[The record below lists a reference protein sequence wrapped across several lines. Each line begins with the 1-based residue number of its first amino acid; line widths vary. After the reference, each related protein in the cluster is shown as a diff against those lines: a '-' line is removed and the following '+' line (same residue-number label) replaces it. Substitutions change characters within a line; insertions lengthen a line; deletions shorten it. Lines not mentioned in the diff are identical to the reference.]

1 MIRSLR
7 NLLKKFKCF
16 YEYIILILLRSPVD
30 TVLCIINAWF
40 LKCSFEV
47 IQMGNR
53 EELIKICIGFCM
65 ANIGVFFYNGIV
77 WSKYA
82 MFSARL
88 AGKLRLMVF
97 NAMLKLSYEEVEEKA
112 NSQWMTRVNSDV
124 RMTFSLLNDALNIPH
139 FVLASVRIVV
149 SGILL
154 AYISKTLFAAMVEG
168 MEIIHLY
175 DAKELMLKRY
185 EESSL
190 QLINVRMKMNGI
202 NALAEMVFPILAR
215 GGYIML
221 FFIGCQMIQKGQI
234 TFSILVAAFF
244 HISVKA
250 IRLYEKKGII
260 MPAWVD
266 PDSGYRYYNVNH
278 IHQLNTLIEL
288 KSIGFSLNEIKP
300 IMEGKFEG
308 AELIHQLQNK
318 KRDWENLI
326 IMAQS
331 KMEAIEGITK
341 RLMSSKEAEKI
352 QTLTDE
358 ERAWLLVKMVCVEDT
373 EVQSTISE
381 AIWL

>member
-40 LKCSFEV
+40 LKHSFEV

-65 ANIGVFFYNGIV
+65 ANIGVFFYNEIV

-82 MFSARL
+82 MFSAKL
-88 AGKLRLMVF
+88 AGNLRLIVF
-97 NAMLKLSYEEVEEKA
+97 DVMLKLSYEEVEEKA

-124 RMTFSLLNDALNIPH
+124 RMTFSLLNNALNIPH

-154 AYISKTLFAAMVEG
+154 AHISKTLLIIDFAILLPHIIFRQKYVVRPIEKLTRKAQKEAEEHLKFSAAMVEG

-202 NALAEMVFPILAR
+202 NALAEMFFPILAR

-221 FFIGCQMIQKGQI
+221 FFIGCRMIQKGQI
-234 TFSILVAAFF
+234 TFSILVAA
-244 HISVKA
+244 
-250 IRLYEKKGII
+250 LQ
-260 MPAWVD
+260 
-266 PDSGYRYYNVNH
+266 YRGAV
-278 IHQLNTLIEL
+278 LAATMMLL
-288 KSIGFSLNEIKP
+288 CSIVEIKKNSVGLRR
-300 IMEGKFEG
+300 ME
-308 AELIHQLQNK
+308 
-318 KRDWENLI
+318 
-326 IMAQS
+326 
-331 KMEAIEGITK
+331 
-341 RLMSSKEAEKI
+341 
-352 QTLTDE
+352 
-358 ERAWLLVKMVCVEDT
+358 
-373 EVQSTISE
+373 EVYGNHGTR
-381 AIWL
+381 

>member
-88 AGKLRLMVF
+88 AGNLRLMVF
-97 NAMLKLSYEEVEEKA
+97 NAMLKLSYEEVEKKA

-308 AELIHQLQNK
+308 AELTHQLQNK

-373 EVQSTISE
+373 EVQGTISE

>member
-88 AGKLRLMVF
+88 AGNLRLMVF
-97 NAMLKLSYEEVEEKA
+97 NAMLKLSYEEVEKKA

-234 TFSILVAAFF
+234 TLSWHSQKWKPL
-244 HISVKA
+244 
-250 IRLYEKKGII
+250 RG
-260 MPAWVD
+260 
-266 PDSGYRYYNVNH
+266 
-278 IHQLNTLIEL
+278 
-288 KSIGFSLNEIKP
+288 SLS
-300 IMEGKFEG
+300 
-308 AELIHQLQNK
+308 
-318 KRDWENLI
+318 D
-326 IMAQS
+326 
-331 KMEAIEGITK
+331 
-341 RLMSSKEAEKI
+341 
-352 QTLTDE
+352 
-358 ERAWLLVKMVCVEDT
+358 
-373 EVQSTISE
+373 
-381 AIWL
+381 

>member
-308 AELIHQLQNK
+308 AELTHQLQNK

-373 EVQSTISE
+373 EVQGTISE